1 MPNLLFA
8 GTEFGAFF
16 TINGGAHWVQLKGG
30 LPTIAVRD
38 MVIHPREGDLVIA
51 TFGRGF
57 YVLDD
62 ITPLR
67 QMKAESVRSGRGSVS
82 GKKCVDVHRTTSA
95 GRSDT
100 KGSRAMPTLQPK
112 IHPTAPYLP
121 PI

>member
-16 TINGGAHWVQLKGG
+16 TVDGGSHWVQLKGG

-38 MVIHPREGDLVIA
+38 MVMQAREGDLVIA

-62 ITPLR
+62 ISAAAAD
-67 QMKAESVRSGRGSVS
+67 QGGIVGADVRR
-82 GKKCVDVHRTTSA
+82 CFR
-95 GRSDT
+95 
-100 KGSRAMPTLQPK
+100 
-112 IHPTAPYLP
+112 
-121 PI
+121 